1 MIPMATL
8 AENFEFSIEDNDE
21 DLMDV
26 KGKTSS
32 HEENIRIPKKI
43 ASQVLLLGEEE
54 KSTD

>member
-1 MIPMATL
+1 MIPSATL

-32 HEENIRIPKKI
+32 HEENIRIPKNI

>member
-1 MIPMATL
+1 MIPSATL

-32 HEENIRIPKKI
+32 HEENIRIPKNI

-54 KSTD
+54 KSTN